1 MDSDNQVVSVILPIY
16 NAGRYL
22 DQALASVEEQ
32 TYDAIEIIC
41 VNDGSTDDSLTI
53 MRAHAN
59 HDARI
64 RVINQPN
71 RGYGAAMNRG
81 IAEATGTWIAILEP
95 DDWIEPDAYS
105 EMIACARN
113 FVSSDTPI
121 DVIKTPYWVI
131 RNPDTPDEVK
141 LNCSYRHRVR
151 PRRQPFQIHDA
162 PHLLGHHPSIWSAL
176 YRRSFLDDFSIRF
189 REIPG
194 AGWADNPFLVETL
207 CQARSIV
214 YLDKPFYCYRE
225 ETPEKEIALSKRSPL
240 LPFERWQDMA
250 DILDRLHVTDPVVW
264 TQQITRG
271 FTYMGGIIQNT
282 GLEHRPELQAAVHR
296 MFDRMDP
303 NLVFKNPRVTPA
315 AKRLFAEYR
324 GIEHP
329 SLGRLNHLRYLAA
342 EALYNIRN
350 KGPRQTLR
358 MIAKFVTTYG
368 RRTGN

>member
-22 DQALASVEEQ
+22 DQALKSVEAQ
-32 TYDAIEIIC
+32 TYGAMEIIC
-41 VNDGSTDDSLTI
+41 VNDGSTDDSPTI
-53 MRAHAN
+53 IRAHADR
-59 HDARI
+59 DARI

-95 DDWIEPDAYS
+95 DDWIESNAYT

-113 FVSSDTPI
+113 FERSGAPI

-151 PRRQPFQIHDA
+151 PQRQPFQIHDA

-176 YRRSFLDDFSIRF
+176 YRRSFLDDCNIRF

-207 CQARSIV
+207 CQARGIV

-250 DILDRLHVTDPVVW
+250 DVLDRLHVTDPVVW

-282 GLEHRPELQAAVHR
+282 GLEYRPELQAAVHR

-329 SLGRLNHLRYLAA
+329 SLGRLSHLRYLAT

-368 RRTGN
+368 RRAGN

>member
-41 VNDGSTDDSLTI
+41 VNDGSTDDSLAI

-59 HDARI
+59 RDARI

-176 YRRSFLDDFSIRF
+176 YRRSFLVFVSEKYRGPDGPITHSSLRPFARPAVSSTLINRFIVIEKRPPRRKSRFRSVARCCRLNAGRIWPIFSI
-189 REIPG
+189 
-194 AGWADNPFLVETL
+194 A
-207 CQARSIV
+207 
-214 YLDKPFYCYRE
+214 
-225 ETPEKEIALSKRSPL
+225 
-240 LPFERWQDMA
+240 
-250 DILDRLHVTDPVVW
+250 
-264 TQQITRG
+264 
-271 FTYMGGIIQNT
+271 FT
-282 GLEHRPELQAAVHR
+282 
-296 MFDRMDP
+296 
-303 NLVFKNPRVTPA
+303 
-315 AKRLFAEYR
+315 
-324 GIEHP
+324 
-329 SLGRLNHLRYLAA
+329 
-342 EALYNIRN
+342 
-350 KGPRQTLR
+350 
-358 MIAKFVTTYG
+358 
-368 RRTGN
+368 

>member
-1 MDSDNQVVSVILPIY
+1 
-16 NAGRYL
+16 
-22 DQALASVEEQ
+22 
-32 TYDAIEIIC
+32 
-41 VNDGSTDDSLTI
+41 
-53 MRAHAN
+53 
-59 HDARI
+59 
-64 RVINQPN
+64 
-71 RGYGAAMNRG
+71 
-81 IAEATGTWIAILEP
+81 
-95 DDWIEPDAYS
+95 
-105 EMIACARN
+105 
-113 FVSSDTPI
+113 
-121 DVIKTPYWVI
+121 
-131 RNPDTPDEVK
+131 
-141 LNCSYRHRVR
+141 
-151 PRRQPFQIHDA
+151 
-162 PHLLGHHPSIWSAL
+162 
-176 YRRSFLDDFSIRF
+176 
-189 REIPG
+189 
-194 AGWADNPFLVETL
+194 
-207 CQARSIV
+207 
-214 YLDKPFYCYRE
+214 
-225 ETPEKEIALSKRSPL
+225 
-240 LPFERWQDMA
+240 MA

-368 RRTGN
+368 RRAGN